1 MAYPEKWRETC
12 DPFALA
18 YHEFRPTEVLGYPHA
33 GNDVFRMRGE
43 WEGREVT
50 AYVKVARQE
59 SANLANEVNILSQ
72 LDAPIFPRVLDCDRE
87 GFRFSVTEERPG
99 ERLSMIVGDNE
110 DGAALSYMEE
120 YGGALARLH
129 AQTLKAGPRAERRF
143 HHRPTRETL
152 EELKLTFLDEFFA
165 DSPKNGETVFC
176 HGDFHYANVL
186 WKEHHISAILD
197 FELAG
202 YGNRDFDIAVGA
214 VSASRSEVPADGGR
228 GGALSG
234 RVPEGGQLRRKCGE
248 VLYGAVLCALPGRY
262 PGRGI
267 SGIRAELARENKTL
281 ELTLK
286 GEKRY

>member
-18 YHEFRPTEVLGYPHA
+18 YHEFRPTDVLGYPHA

-87 GFRFSVTEERPG
+87 GFRFSVTKERPG

-120 YGGALARLH
+120 YGEALARLH
-129 AQTLKAGPRAERRF
+129 AQTLKAGPRAEQRF
-143 HHRPTRETL
+143 SVT
-152 EELKLTFLDEFFA
+152 
-165 DSPKNGETVFC
+165 
-176 HGDFHYANVL
+176 
-186 WKEHHISAILD
+186 
-197 FELAG
+197 
-202 YGNRDFDIAVGA
+202 
-214 VSASRSEVPADGGR
+214 
-228 GGALSG
+228 
-234 RVPEGGQLRRKCGE
+234 
-248 VLYGAVLCALPGRY
+248 
-262 PGRGI
+262 GI
-267 SGIRAELARENKTL
+267 SIMPTCFGRNITSARF
-281 ELTLK
+281 
-286 GEKRY
+286 

>member
-72 LDAPIFPRVLDCDRE
+72 LDAPIFPRVLDCGRE

-110 DGAALSYMEE
+110 DGAALS
-120 YGGALARLH
+120 
-129 AQTLKAGPRAERRF
+129 
-143 HHRPTRETL
+143 
-152 EELKLTFLDEFFA
+152 
-165 DSPKNGETVFC
+165 
-176 HGDFHYANVL
+176 
-186 WKEHHISAILD
+186 
-197 FELAG
+197 
-202 YGNRDFDIAVGA
+202 
-214 VSASRSEVPADGGR
+214 
-228 GGALSG
+228 
-234 RVPEGGQLRRKCGE
+234 
-248 VLYGAVLCALPGRY
+248 
-262 PGRGI
+262 
-267 SGIRAELARENKTL
+267 
-281 ELTLK
+281 
-286 GEKRY
+286 

>member
-72 LDAPIFPRVLDCDRE
+72 LDAPIFPRVLDCGRE

-110 DGAALSYMEE
+110 DGAALSCMEE
-120 YGGALARLH
+120 YGEALARLH

-152 EELKLTFLDEFFA
+152 EERKLTFLDEFFA
-165 DSPKNGETVFC
+165 DSPKNGETAFC

-202 YGNRDFDIAVGA
+202 YGNRDFDIAWALFLRPGQKFLRTEEEVERFLAGYRKAGSCDESA
-214 VSASRSEVPADGGR
+214 V
-228 GGALSG
+228 
-234 RVPEGGQLRRKCGE
+234 
-248 VLYGAVLCALPGRY
+248 RY
-262 PGRGI
+262 YMAQCYVHFLGV
-267 SGIRAELARENKTL
+267 IRDEEYREFARNWI
-281 ELTLK
+281 
-286 GEKRY
+286 EKIKHWN

>member
-72 LDAPIFPRVLDCDRE
+72 LDAPIFPRVLDCGRE

-120 YGGALARLH
+120 YGEALARLH

-165 DSPKNGETVFC
+165 DSPKMGKPCSVTGISIMPTCFGRNITSARFWTSSWQAMATAISTLRGRCFC
-176 HGDFHYANVL
+176 VPVRSSCGRRKR
-186 WKEHHISAILD
+186 WSAFWPDTGRRAAATKVRLGTIW
-197 FELAG
+197 
-202 YGNRDFDIAVGA
+202 R
-214 VSASRSEVPADGGR
+214 SAMCTSW
-228 GGALSG
+228 ALSG
-234 RVPEGGQLRRKCGE
+234 TRNIGNS
-248 VLYGAVLCALPGRY
+248 
-262 PGRGI
+262 RGI
-267 SGIRAELARENKTL
+267 GSRK
-281 ELTLK
+281 
-286 GEKRY
+286 